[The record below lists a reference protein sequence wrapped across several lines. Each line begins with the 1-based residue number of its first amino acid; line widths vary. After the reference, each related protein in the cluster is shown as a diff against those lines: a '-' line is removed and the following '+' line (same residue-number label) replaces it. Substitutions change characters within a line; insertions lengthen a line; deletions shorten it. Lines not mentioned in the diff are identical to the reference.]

1 MFIRRFKSSLMITED
16 FVENLIIIVV
26 VQLEYEILA
35 FQMKFKVINSQQIPK
50 IIISD
55 LFLITFIT

>member
-1 MFIRRFKSSLMITED
+1 MMIIED

-26 VQLEYEILA
+26 AQLEYEILA
-35 FQMKFKVINSQQIPK
+35 FQMKFKAINSQQIPK

-55 LFLITFIT
+55 LFLIT